1 MRRIRE
7 QVIWYRTKRLAAAH
21 PFFQRKN
28 GLLSMSEAKA
38 RLQGRE
44 IPDGHEVLRQA
55 RIELGIPEPVSGAAT
70 SPGKTFCN
78 TVIRGHSFSLRRGL
92 VCLSVLLIVF
102 GFFTMTEAGA
112 ALAKGLYNVIISVF
126 DGSLLSR
133 NEGTTG
139 YVNPIDFSA
148 LPAEFESLEAVA
160 EATGR
165 QVVIPVGS
173 DDVLLSFSV
182 HMVGNEALVTRSKYC
197 REDGK
202 QYTISQSLYNDSV
215 LWSRANSTTEDSI
228 DTIALAIGI
237 KAYLSTMEDGTVYAV
252 AFDTGH
258 DINVISTMLSLEELK
273 EVLLNIRYMD

>member
-1 MRRIRE
+1 MSKISE
-7 QVIWYRTKRLAAAH
+7 KIIWYRTKRLAAAH
-21 PFFQRKN
+21 PFFHRKN
-28 GLLSMSEAKA
+28 GLLSMREAKA
-38 RLQGRE
+38 LLRGRE
-44 IPDGHEVLRQA
+44 IRDGHAVLRQA

-78 TVIRGHSFSLRRGL
+78 TVIRGHSFSLRKGL

-139 YVNPIDFSA
+139 YVKPIDFAA
-148 LPAEFESLEAVA
+148 LPADFESLEAVA

-165 QVVIPVGS
+165 QIVIPGSS

-182 HMVGNEALVTRSKYC
+182 HIIGDDALVIGSKYA
-197 REDGK
+197 RIDGK
-202 QYTISQSLYNDSV
+202 KYAVVQSLYNDSAFWGGYYNAADDV
-215 LWSRANSTTEDSI
+215 ITMESG
-228 DTIALAIGI
+228 IGI
-237 KAYLSTMEDGTVYAV
+237 TTYLSIMEDETIYAE
-252 AFDTGH
+252 AFGVGY
-258 DINVISTMLSLEELK
+258 DINVSSIELPLDDLQEIIGNLEFWG
-273 EVLLNIRYMD
+273 

>member
-21 PFFQRKN
+21 PFFHRKN

-38 RLQGRE
+38 LLQGRE

-102 GFFTMTEAGA
+102 GFFTMTEEGA
-112 ALAKGLYNVIISVF
+112 ALAKGLYNVVVSVF

-139 YVNPIDFSA
+139 YVKPIDFAA

-228 DTIALAIGI
+228 DTIELAIGI

>member
-38 RLQGRE
+38 LLQGRE

-70 SPGKTFCN
+70 SPEKTFCN

-112 ALAKGLYNVIISVF
+112 ALAKGLYNVVVSVF

-133 NEGTTG
+133 NDGTTG
-139 YVNPIDFSA
+139 YVKPIDFAA

-160 EATGR
+160 KATGR
-165 QVVIPVGS
+165 QVVIPGGS

-182 HMVGNEALVTRSKYC
+182 HMVSKEMLVIKSKYIVD
-197 REDGK
+197 EK
-202 QYTISQSLYNDSV
+202 KYTIVQTLYNDLT
-215 LWSRANSTTEDSI
+215 LWGGYYNAADNVITMESG
-228 DTIALAIGI
+228 IGI
-237 KAYLSTMEDGTVYAV
+237 TTYLSIMEDETVYAE
-252 AFDTGH
+252 AFGAGY
-258 DINVISTMLSLEELK
+258 DINVSSTELPLDDLQEIIGNLEFLG
-273 EVLLNIRYMD
+273 

>member
-7 QVIWYRTKRLAAAH
+7 QVIWYRTKRLAEAH
-21 PFFQRKN
+21 PFFHRKN

-38 RLQGRE
+38 LLQGRE

-112 ALAKGLYNVIISVF
+112 ALAKGLYNVVVSVF

-139 YVNPIDFSA
+139 YVKPIDFAA

-160 EATGR
+160 KATGR
-165 QVVIPVGS
+165 QVVIPGGS

-182 HMVGNEALVTRSKYC
+182 HMVSKEMLVIKSKYIVD
-197 REDGK
+197 EK
-202 QYTISQSLYNDSV
+202 KYTIVQTLYNDLT
-215 LWSRANSTTEDSI
+215 LWGGYYNAADNVITMESG
-228 DTIALAIGI
+228 IGI
-237 KAYLSTMEDGTVYAV
+237 TTYLSIMEDETVYAE
-252 AFDTGH
+252 AFGAGY
-258 DINVISTMLSLEELK
+258 DINVSSTELPLDDLQEIIGNLEFLG
-273 EVLLNIRYMD
+273 

>member
-21 PFFQRKN
+21 PFFHRKN

-38 RLQGRE
+38 LLQGRE

-78 TVIRGHSFSLRRGL
+78 TVIRGHSFSLRKGL

-102 GFFTMTEAGA
+102 GFFTMTDAGA

-139 YVNPIDFSA
+139 YVKPIDFAA

-165 QVVIPVGS
+165 QVVIPGGS

-182 HMVGNEALVTRSKYC
+182 HMVSKEMLVIKSKYIVD
-197 REDGK
+197 EK
-202 QYTISQSLYNDSV
+202 KYTIVQTLYNDLT
-215 LWSRANSTTEDSI
+215 LWGGYYNAADNVITMESG
-228 DTIALAIGI
+228 IGI
-237 KAYLSTMEDGTVYAV
+237 TTYLSIMEDETVYAE
-252 AFDTGH
+252 AFGAGY
-258 DINVISTMLSLEELK
+258 DINVSSTELPLDDLQEIIGNLEFLG
-273 EVLLNIRYMD
+273 

>member
-1 MRRIRE
+1 MSKISE
-7 QVIWYRTKRLAAAH
+7 KIIWYRTKRLAAAH
-21 PFFQRKN
+21 PFFHRKN
-28 GLLSMSEAKA
+28 GLLSMREAKA
-38 RLQGRE
+38 LLRGRE
-44 IPDGHEVLRQA
+44 IRDGHAVLRQA

-78 TVIRGHSFSLRRGL
+78 TVIRGHSFSLRKGL

-139 YVNPIDFSA
+139 YVKPIDFAA

-165 QVVIPVGS
+165 QIVIPGSS

-182 HMVGNEALVTRSKYC
+182 HIIGDDALVIGSKYA
-197 REDGK
+197 RIDGK
-202 QYTISQSLYNDSV
+202 KYAVVQSLYNDSAFWGGYYNAADDV
-215 LWSRANSTTEDSI
+215 ITMESG
-228 DTIALAIGI
+228 IGI
-237 KAYLSTMEDGTVYAV
+237 TTYLSIMENETIYAE
-252 AFDTGH
+252 AFGVGY
-258 DINVISTMLSLEELK
+258 DINVSSIELPLDDLQEIIGNLEFWG
-273 EVLLNIRYMD
+273 

>member
-1 MRRIRE
+1 MSKISE
-7 QVIWYRTKRLAAAH
+7 KIIWYRTKRLAAAH
-21 PFFQRKN
+21 PFFHRKN
-28 GLLSMSEAKA
+28 GLLSMREAKA
-38 RLQGRE
+38 LLRGRE
-44 IPDGHEVLRQA
+44 IRDGHAVLRQA
-55 RIELGIPEPVSGAAT
+55 RIEIGIPEPVSGAAT

-78 TVIRGHSFSLRRGL
+78 TVIRGHSFSLRKGL

-139 YVNPIDFSA
+139 YVKPIDFAA

-165 QVVIPVGS
+165 QIVIPGSS

-182 HMVGNEALVTRSKYC
+182 HIIGDDALVIGSKYA
-197 REDGK
+197 RIDGK
-202 QYTISQSLYNDSV
+202 KYAVVQSLYNDSAFWGGYYNAADDV
-215 LWSRANSTTEDSI
+215 ITMESG
-228 DTIALAIGI
+228 IGI
-237 KAYLSTMEDGTVYAV
+237 TTYLSIMEDETIYAE
-252 AFDTGH
+252 AFGVGY
-258 DINVISTMLSLEELK
+258 DINVSSIELPLDDLQEIIGNLEFWG
-273 EVLLNIRYMD
+273 

>member
-21 PFFQRKN
+21 PFFHRKN

-38 RLQGRE
+38 LLQGRE

-78 TVIRGHSFSLRRGL
+78 TVIRGHSFSLRKGL

-133 NEGTTG
+133 NEGTTW
-139 YVNPIDFSA
+139 YVKPIDFAA

-160 EATGR
+160 KATGR
-165 QVVIPVGS
+165 QVVIPGGS

-182 HMVGNEALVTRSKYC
+182 HMVSKEMLVIKSKYIVD
-197 REDGK
+197 EK
-202 QYTISQSLYNDSV
+202 KYTIVQTLYNDLT
-215 LWSRANSTTEDSI
+215 LWGGYYNAADNVITMESG
-228 DTIALAIGI
+228 IGI
-237 KAYLSTMEDGTVYAV
+237 TTYLSIMEDETVYAE
-252 AFDTGH
+252 AFGAGY
-258 DINVISTMLSLEELK
+258 DINVSSTELPLDDLQEIIGNLEFLG
-273 EVLLNIRYMD
+273 

>member
-21 PFFQRKN
+21 PFFHRKN
-28 GLLSMSEAKA
+28 GLLSMSETKA
-38 RLQGRE
+38 LLQGRE

-112 ALAKGLYNVIISVF
+112 ALAKGLYNVVVSVF

-139 YVNPIDFSA
+139 YVKPIDFA
-148 LPAEFESLEAVA
+148 VLPAEFESLEAVA
-160 EATGR
+160 KATGR
-165 QVVIPVGS
+165 QVVIPGGS

-182 HMVGNEALVTRSKYC
+182 HMVSKEMLVIKSKYIVD
-197 REDGK
+197 EK
-202 QYTISQSLYNDSV
+202 KYTIVQTLYNDLT
-215 LWSRANSTTEDSI
+215 LWGGYYNAADNVITMESG
-228 DTIALAIGI
+228 IGI
-237 KAYLSTMEDGTVYAV
+237 TTYLSIMEDETVYAE
-252 AFDTGH
+252 AFGAGY
-258 DINVISTMLSLEELK
+258 DINVSSTELPLDDLQEIIGNLEFLG
-273 EVLLNIRYMD
+273 

>member
-21 PFFQRKN
+21 PFFHRKN

-55 RIELGIPEPVSGAAT
+55 RVELGIPEPVSGAAT

-78 TVIRGHSFSLRRGL
+78 TVIRGHSFSLRKGL

-139 YVNPIDFSA
+139 YVKPIDFAA

-160 EATGR
+160 KATGR
-165 QVVIPVGS
+165 QVVIPGGS

-182 HMVGNEALVTRSKYC
+182 HMVSKEMLVIKSKYIVD
-197 REDGK
+197 EK
-202 QYTISQSLYNDSV
+202 KYTIVQTLYNDLT
-215 LWSRANSTTEDSI
+215 LWGGYYNAADNVITMESG
-228 DTIALAIGI
+228 IGI
-237 KAYLSTMEDGTVYAV
+237 TTYLSIMEDETVYAE
-252 AFDTGH
+252 AFGAGY
-258 DINVISTMLSLEELK
+258 DINVSSTELPLDDLQEIIGNLEFLG
-273 EVLLNIRYMD
+273 

>member
-21 PFFQRKN
+21 PFFHRKN

-38 RLQGRE
+38 LLQGRE

-55 RIELGIPEPVSGAAT
+55 RVELGIPEPVSGAAT

-112 ALAKGLYNVIISVF
+112 ALAKGLYNVVVSVF

-139 YVNPIDFSA
+139 YVKPIDFAA

-165 QVVIPVGS
+165 QVVIPGGS

-182 HMVGNEALVTRSKYC
+182 HMVSKEMLVIKSKYIVD
-197 REDGK
+197 EK
-202 QYTISQSLYNDSV
+202 KYTIVQTLYNDLT
-215 LWSRANSTTEDSI
+215 LWGGYYNAADNVITMESG
-228 DTIALAIGI
+228 IGI
-237 KAYLSTMEDGTVYAV
+237 TTYLSIMEDETVYAE
-252 AFDTGH
+252 AFGAGY
-258 DINVISTMLSLEELK
+258 DINVSSTELPLDDLQEIIGNLEFLG
-273 EVLLNIRYMD
+273 

>member
-21 PFFQRKN
+21 PFFHRKN

-55 RIELGIPEPVSGAAT
+55 RVELGIPEPVSNVT
-70 SPGKTFCN
+70 ISSEKTLFS
-78 TVIRGHSFSLRRGL
+78 TVSRGRSFALRRGL

-139 YVNPIDFSA
+139 YVKPIDFAA

-160 EATGR
+160 KATGR
-165 QVVIPVGS
+165 QVVIPGGS

-182 HMVGNEALVTRSKYC
+182 HMVSKEMLVIKSKYIVD
-197 REDGK
+197 EK
-202 QYTISQSLYNDSV
+202 KYTIVQTLYNDLT
-215 LWSRANSTTEDSI
+215 LWGGYYNAADNVITMESG
-228 DTIALAIGI
+228 IGI
-237 KAYLSTMEDGTVYAV
+237 TTYLSIMEDETVYAE
-252 AFDTGH
+252 AFGAGY
-258 DINVISTMLSLEELK
+258 DINVSSTELPLDDLQEIIGNLEFLG
-273 EVLLNIRYMD
+273 

>member
-21 PFFQRKN
+21 PFFHRKN
-28 GLLSMSEAKA
+28 GLLSMREAKA
-38 RLQGRE
+38 LLRGRE
-44 IPDGHEVLRQA
+44 IRDGHAVLRQA

-78 TVIRGHSFSLRRGL
+78 TVIRGHSFSLRKGL

-139 YVNPIDFSA
+139 YVKPIDFAA

>member
-21 PFFQRKN
+21 PFFHRKN

-38 RLQGRE
+38 LLQGRE

-112 ALAKGLYNVIISVF
+112 ALAKGLYNVVVSVF

-133 NEGTTG
+133 DEGTTG
-139 YVNPIDFSA
+139 YVKPIDFAA

-160 EATGR
+160 KATGR
-165 QVVIPVGS
+165 QVVIPGGS

-182 HMVGNEALVTRSKYC
+182 HMVSKEMLVIKSKYIVD
-197 REDGK
+197 EK
-202 QYTISQSLYNDSV
+202 KYTIVQTLYNDLT
-215 LWSRANSTTEDSI
+215 LWGGYYNAADNVITMESG
-228 DTIALAIGI
+228 IGI
-237 KAYLSTMEDGTVYAV
+237 TTYLSIMEDETVYAE
-252 AFDTGH
+252 AFGAGY
-258 DINVISTMLSLEELK
+258 DINVSSTELPLDDLQEIIGNLEFLG
-273 EVLLNIRYMD
+273 

>member
-21 PFFQRKN
+21 PFFHRKN

-55 RIELGIPEPVSGAAT
+55 RVELGIPEPVSNVT
-70 SPGKTFCN
+70 ISSEKTLFS
-78 TVIRGHSFSLRRGL
+78 TVSRGRSFALRRGL

-139 YVNPIDFSA
+139 YVKPIDFAA

-202 QYTISQSLYNDSV
+202 QYTISQSLCNDATFWGRYYSAADNV
-215 LWSRANSTTEDSI
+215 VILESG
-228 DTIALAIGI
+228 IGI
-237 KAYLSTMEDGTVYAV
+237 VAYLATMDDNTIYAE
-252 AFDTGH
+252 AFGEGY
-258 DINVISTMLSLEELK
+258 N
-273 EVLLNIRYMD
+273 LNISSPTLELDDLQDIIVNLRYTD

>member
-1 MRRIRE
+1 MSKISE
-7 QVIWYRTKRLAAAH
+7 KIIWYRTKRLAAAH
-21 PFFQRKN
+21 PFFHRKN
-28 GLLSMSEAKA
+28 GLLSMREAKA
-38 RLQGRE
+38 LLQGRE
-44 IPDGHEVLRQA
+44 IPDGHAVLRQA

-78 TVIRGHSFSLRRGL
+78 TVIRGHSFSLRKGL

-139 YVNPIDFSA
+139 YVKPIDFAA

-165 QVVIPVGS
+165 QIVIPGSS

-182 HMVGNEALVTRSKYC
+182 HIIGDDALVIGSKYA
-197 REDGK
+197 RIDGK
-202 QYTISQSLYNDSV
+202 KYAVVQSLYNDSAFWGGYYNAADDV
-215 LWSRANSTTEDSI
+215 ITMESG
-228 DTIALAIGI
+228 IGI
-237 KAYLSTMEDGTVYAV
+237 TTYLSIMEDETIYAE
-252 AFDTGH
+252 AFGVGY
-258 DINVISTMLSLEELK
+258 DINVSSIELPLDDLQEIIGNLEFWG
-273 EVLLNIRYMD
+273 

>member
-1 MRRIRE
+1 MSKISE
-7 QVIWYRTKRLAAAH
+7 KIIWYRTKRLAAAH

-28 GLLSMSEAKA
+28 GLLSMREAKA
-38 RLQGRE
+38 LLRGRE
-44 IPDGHEVLRQA
+44 IRDGHAVLRQA

-78 TVIRGHSFSLRRGL
+78 TVIRGHSFSLRKGL

-139 YVNPIDFSA
+139 YVKPIDFAA

-165 QVVIPVGS
+165 QIVIPGSS

-182 HMVGNEALVTRSKYC
+182 HIIGDDALVIGSKYA
-197 REDGK
+197 RIDGK
-202 QYTISQSLYNDSV
+202 KYAVVQSLYNDSAFWGGYYNAADDV
-215 LWSRANSTTEDSI
+215 ITMESG
-228 DTIALAIGI
+228 IGI
-237 KAYLSTMEDGTVYAV
+237 TTYLSIMEDETIYAE
-252 AFDTGH
+252 AFGVGY
-258 DINVISTMLSLEELK
+258 DINVSSIELPLDDLQEIIGNLEFWG
-273 EVLLNIRYMD
+273 

>member
-21 PFFQRKN
+21 PFFHRKN

-55 RIELGIPEPVSGAAT
+55 RVELGIPEPVSNVT
-70 SPGKTFCN
+70 ISSGKTLFS
-78 TVIRGHSFSLRRGL
+78 TVSRGRYFVMRRGL
-92 VCLSVLLIVF
+92 VCLSVLLIIF

-133 NEGTTG
+133 NEDAEG
-139 YVNPIDFSA
+139 YVKPIDFAA
-148 LPAEFESLEAVA
+148 LPAEFKSLKAVA

-165 QVVIPVGS
+165 QIVIPGS
-173 DDVLLSFSV
+173 SDSTMLSFTA
-182 HMVGNEALVTRSKYC
+182 HMIGQEMLVVKSQYIV
-197 REDGK
+197 DGK
-202 QYTISQSLYNDSV
+202 EYAIVQSLYNDSA
-215 LWSRANSTTEDSI
+215 LWGGYYNAADDVITMESG
-228 DTIALAIGI
+228 IGI
-237 KAYLSTMEDGTVYAV
+237 TTYLSIMEDETIYAE
-252 AFDTGH
+252 AFGVGY
-258 DINVISTMLSLEELK
+258 DINVSSIELP
-273 EVLLNIRYMD
+273 LDDLQDII

>member
-21 PFFQRKN
+21 PFFHRKN
-28 GLLSMSEAKA
+28 GLLSMREAKA

-44 IPDGHEVLRQA
+44 IPDGHAVLRQA

-139 YVNPIDFSA
+139 YVKPIDFAA

>member
-1 MRRIRE
+1 MSKISE
-7 QVIWYRTKRLAAAH
+7 KIIWYRTKRLAAAH

-28 GLLSMSEAKA
+28 GLLSMREAKA
-38 RLQGRE
+38 LLQGRE
-44 IPDGHEVLRQA
+44 IPDGHAVLRQA

-78 TVIRGHSFSLRRGL
+78 TVIRGHSFSLRKGL

-139 YVNPIDFSA
+139 YVKPIDFAA

-165 QVVIPVGS
+165 QIVIPGSS

-182 HMVGNEALVTRSKYC
+182 HIIGDDALVIGSKYA
-197 REDGK
+197 RIDGK
-202 QYTISQSLYNDSV
+202 KYAVVQSLYNDSAFWGGYYNAADDV
-215 LWSRANSTTEDSI
+215 ITMESG
-228 DTIALAIGI
+228 IGI
-237 KAYLSTMEDGTVYAV
+237 TTYLSIMEDETIYAE
-252 AFDTGH
+252 AFGVGY
-258 DINVISTMLSLEELK
+258 DINVSSIELPLDDLQEIIGNLEFWG
-273 EVLLNIRYMD
+273 

>member
-21 PFFQRKN
+21 PFFHRKN

-55 RIELGIPEPVSGAAT
+55 RVELGIPEPVSSAT
-70 SPGKTFCN
+70 ISSGKTLFS
-78 TVIRGHSFSLRRGL
+78 TVSRGRYFVLRRGL
-92 VCLSVLLIVF
+92 ICLSVLLIVF
-102 GFFTMTEAGA
+102 GLFTMTEVGTAF
-112 ALAKGLYNVIISVF
+112 AKGIYNVIVSVF

-133 NEGTTG
+133 NEDAEG
-139 YVNPIDFSA
+139 YVKPIDFAA
-148 LPAEFESLEAVA
+148 LPAEFGSLETVA

-165 QVVIPVGS
+165 QVVIPDGS

-182 HMVGNEALVTRSKYC
+182 HIVGDDSLVIRSKYT
-197 REDGK
+197 RTDGK
-202 QYTISQSLYNDSV
+202 KYAVVQSFYNDSA
-215 LWSRANSTTEDSI
+215 LWSGANSTTEDSI
-228 DTIALAIGI
+228 NTIELAIGI
-237 KAYLSTMEDGTVYAV
+237 KAYLSTMEDGTVYAE

-258 DINVISTMLSLEELK
+258 DLNISSTMLSVEELK
-273 EVLLNIRYMD
+273 EVIMNLKYVS

>member
-55 RIELGIPEPVSGAAT
+55 RVELGIPEPVSNVT
-70 SPGKTFCN
+70 ISSEKTLFS
-78 TVIRGHSFSLRRGL
+78 TVSRGRSFALRRGL

-139 YVNPIDFSA
+139 YVKPIDFAA

-165 QVVIPVGS
+165 QVVIPGGS

-182 HMVGNEALVTRSKYC
+182 HMVGNETLVTRSKYC

-228 DTIALAIGI
+228 DTIELAIGI

-258 DINVISTMLSLEELK
+258 DINVSSTMLSLEELK

>member
-1 MRRIRE
+1 MR
-7 QVIWYRTKRLAAAH
+7 
-21 PFFQRKN
+21 
-28 GLLSMSEAKA
+28 EAKA

-55 RIELGIPEPVSGAAT
+55 RVELGIPEPVSGAAT

-78 TVIRGHSFSLRRGL
+78 TVIRGHSFSLRKGL

-133 NEGTTG
+133 NDGTTG
-139 YVNPIDFSA
+139 YVKPIDFAA

-165 QVVIPVGS
+165 QVVIPGGS

-182 HMVGNEALVTRSKYC
+182 HMVSKEMLVIKSEYIVDEK
-197 REDGK
+197 K
-202 QYTISQSLYNDSV
+202 YTIVQTLYNDLT
-215 LWSRANSTTEDSI
+215 LWGGYYNAADNVITMESG
-228 DTIALAIGI
+228 IGI
-237 KAYLSTMEDGTVYAV
+237 TTYLSIMEDETVYAE
-252 AFDTGH
+252 AFGAGY
-258 DINVISTMLSLEELK
+258 DINVSSTELPLDDLQEIIGNLEFLG
-273 EVLLNIRYMD
+273 